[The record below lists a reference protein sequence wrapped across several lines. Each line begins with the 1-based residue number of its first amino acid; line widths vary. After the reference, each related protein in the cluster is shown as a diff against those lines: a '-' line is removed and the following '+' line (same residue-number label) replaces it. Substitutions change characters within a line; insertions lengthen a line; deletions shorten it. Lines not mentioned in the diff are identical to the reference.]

1 MNDLQKIK
9 AYLARL
15 EKNRMKDEPSNKYAY
30 QGARELSAIVSLAEH
45 GNGKISKAAIKALS
59 KI

>member
-1 MNDLQKIK
+1 MADLQKIK
-9 AYLARL
+9 AYLTRL
-15 EKNRMKDEPSNKYAY
+15 EKNRLKDEPQNKHAY